1 MIYRNATLNDLP
13 AIVAIYNSTIASRMV
28 TADTE
33 PVTVEERLNW
43 FNNHPPS
50 TRPLWVIEEDD
61 KMLGWVS
68 FNNFYGRPAYNGT
81 TELSI
86 YLHPDS
92 RGKGLGK
99 KVLQYCIQRA
109 PALNIHTILGYIFSH
124 NTPSILLF
132 EQAGFTRWGLLKDVA
147 VMDNKKYSLGIYGLT
162 LQQMPKQIF
171 HPVS

>member
-13 AIVAIYNSTIASRMV
+13 GIVAIYNSTVASRMV

-33 PVTVEERLNW
+33 PVTVAERLNW
-43 FNNHPPS
+43 FHNHPPA
-50 TRPLWVIEEDD
+50 TRPLWVIEAGE

-99 KVLQYCIQRA
+99 EVLQYCIQQA
-109 PALNIHTILGYIFSH
+109 PSLNIHTILGYIFSH
-124 NTPSILLF
+124 NIASIGLF
-132 EQAGFTRWGLLKDVA
+132 EQAGFTQWGLLKDVA
-147 VMDNKKYSLGIYGLT
+147 VMDKIKYSLGIYGLT
-162 LQQMPKQIF
+162 M
-171 HPVS
+171 